1 MDNKILSGMIQRAQK
16 KVEDHYF
23 ESRKHVLN
31 YDDVMN
37 RQRELIYRERR
48 RILEGADLQET
59 IRTYIRENIDS
70 AIATYAPSNLPAAEW
85 DIDEMFRE
93 LDDYFMLYPAVTA
106 DDLRGKQAGVIS
118 EFLTDHVLRVHE
130 EREKEFA
137 QANDDPEA
145 MREMERWMALRA
157 INTRWMEHLA
167 NMDYLRE
174 GIHLRGYE
182 QKDPLLVYQKEAFDE
197 FERMQ
202 QAIQDDIVRNIFRTQ
217 IAQPQQQMPI
227 QMNISGGA
235 PVGPTIVALP
245 ELPRKTSLPE
255 IAAPVAMKTNRD
267 VEVEP
272 QDSAAN
278 GYSKPAKRDDGAP
291 EDWKGGR
298 NDACWCGSGQK
309 YKKCH
314 GK

>member
-1 MDNKILSGMIQRAQK
+1 M
-16 KVEDHYF
+16 
-23 ESRKHVLN
+23 
-31 YDDVMN
+31 
-37 RQRELIYRERR
+37 
-48 RILEGADLQET
+48 
-59 IRTYIRENIDS
+59 
-70 AIATYAPSNLPAAEW
+70 
-85 DIDEMFRE
+85 
-93 LDDYFMLYPAVTA
+93 
-106 DDLRGKQAGVIS
+106 
-118 EFLTDHVLRVHE
+118 LRVHE

-137 QANDDPEA
+137 AANDDPDA
-145 MREMERWMALRA
+145 MRELERWMALRA

-235 PVGPTIVALP
+235 CPTGPTIVALP
-245 ELPRKTSLPE
+245 ELPRKTNLPE

-272 QDSAAN
+272 AGQRRER
-278 GYSKPAKRDDGAP
+278 KRQTVKRDDGAP